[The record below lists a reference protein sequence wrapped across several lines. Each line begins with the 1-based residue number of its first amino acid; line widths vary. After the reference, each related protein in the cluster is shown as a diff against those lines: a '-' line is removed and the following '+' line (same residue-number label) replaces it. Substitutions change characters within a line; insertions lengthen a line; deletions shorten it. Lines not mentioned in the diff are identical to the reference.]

1 MHRSDIARIA
11 EQSRDKAAYLDH
23 TPVGYLILSAL
34 AGVYLGFGI
43 TLIFSV
49 EAPFAA
55 EGAAAQKLVMGAAFG
70 VALALVIF
78 AGSELFTGNN
88 MICVIG
94 ALTRVI
100 SWGGAGADLCRLA
113 AQQPDN
119 GVDVARTPS
128 CACRARSGQDRASL
142 ALHADRLQFIRARAL
157 ERVGQVM
164 EKKEVVTQLLPAKEA
179 SGKPDVSWLRP

>member
-1 MHRSDIARIA
+1 MHQSDITRIA
-11 EQSRDKAAYLDH
+11 EQSQAKAAYLEGR
-23 TPVGYLILSAL
+23 PMGYLILSAL

-49 EAPFAA
+49 DAPFAA

-100 SWGGAGADLCRLA
+100 SWGALARIFAVSLLGSRTTASTLPGPRLVRA
-113 AQQPDN
+113 ALAP
-119 GVDVARTPS
+119 GKTGLPRRFMPTGCS
-128 CACRARSGQDRASL
+128 SSG
-142 ALHADRLQFIRARAL
+142 H
-157 ERVGQVM
+157 G
-164 EKKEVVTQLLPAKEA
+164 P
-179 SGKPDVSWLRP
+179 